1 MALLMEKKDVVTLL
15 DEHPTRVLELPYE
28 EYRPLQL
35 QSLKKSFNILK
46 DKVLILHKAVKEKN
60 ILQVNN
66 EKDIIP
72 TLFSHKTYK
81 TYPEQFL
88 ELKRFDKMNQWLS
101 TLSIY
106 DFTKLDTSG
115 VTTIDGWLDRL
126 DRNGFFVTHS
136 SGTSG
141 KPSFLPKAPDD
152 LIYFNKAI
160 AHMAIAGMGMD
171 IHEPM
176 PSFLLLYPVGR
187 TAMQRGLQNLAKML
201 SPENKIFYAFK
212 GEMSADRLRQMALTK
227 KAIAEGKLTAE
238 HRITI
243 EENEKKVAVIIDQW
257 MREFLDNIEQ
267 HHLHERVFFFG
278 AEPLLARLALTYVP
292 QGYTNLFSS
301 DSFLC
306 YGGGL
311 KGAQLPSNYMGT
323 VEQLLG
329 IPKERFYDG
338 YGMTEKNS
346 LPIVCKHGYKH
357 IPPWELP
364 ILLDPQTQEWL
375 NPEGTTGKVTGQYA
389 FFVPI
394 ATSYWGGIITGD
406 LLTIDF
412 DGCPENCGWTGPV
425 ILKID
430 RITDIHGPDADKIS
444 CSATFQD
451 YIDAELH

>member
-1 MALLMEKKDVVTLL
+1 MALLMEKKDVVRLL
-15 DEHPTRVLELPYE
+15 DEDPLKVMELPYE

-35 QSLKKSFNILK
+35 YSLKNSFNILK
-46 DKVLILHKAVKEKN
+46 DKILILHKAAKDKN
-60 ILQVNN
+60 ITDVNT

-88 ELKRFDKMNQWLS
+88 EQKRFDKMNQWLS

-106 DFTKLDTSG
+106 DFTKLDTTG
-115 VTTIDGWLDRL
+115 VTTIDEWLDRL
-126 DRNGFFVTHS
+126 DKYGFFVTHS

-152 LIYFNKAI
+152 LKYFNKALI
-160 AHMAIAGMGMD
+160 HLAIAGMGMD
-171 IHEPM
+171 ISEPIS
-176 PSFLLLYPVGR
+176 SFLLLYPVGR
-187 TAMQRGLQNLAKML
+187 TAMQRGLQNLAKQV
-201 SPENKIFYAFK
+201 SPENRIFYAFK

-227 KAIAEGKLTAE
+227 KSIAEGKLSAE
-238 HRITI
+238 QRVIL
-243 EENEKKVAVIIDQW
+243 EENEKKANRVMDQW
-257 MREFLDNIEQ
+257 MHEFLDNIEQ
-267 HHLHERVFFFG
+267 HHLNERVFFFG

-292 QGYTNLFSS
+292 QGYTNLFSP
-301 DSFLC
+301 DSYVC

-311 KGAQLPSNYMGT
+311 KGARLPPNYINT
-323 VEQLLG
+323 IENLLG

-346 LPIVCKHGYKH
+346 LPLVCKHGYKH

-364 ILLDPQTQEWL
+364 ILLDPKTQEWL

-389 FFVPI
+389 FFDPI

-412 DGCPENCGWTGPV
+412 DGCPANCGWTGPV
-425 ILKID
+425 VLKID
-430 RITDIHGPDADKIS
+430 RLTDIDGPDADKIS

-451 YIDAELH
+451 YIDAEIR

>member
-141 KPSFLPKAPDD
+141 KQSFLPKAPDD

-171 IHEPM
+171 ILEPL

-201 SPENKIFYAFK
+201 SP
-212 GEMSADRLRQMALTK
+212 
-227 KAIAEGKLTAE
+227 
-238 HRITI
+238 
-243 EENEKKVAVIIDQW
+243 
-257 MREFLDNIEQ
+257 
-267 HHLHERVFFFG
+267 
-278 AEPLLARLALTYVP
+278 
-292 QGYTNLFSS
+292 
-301 DSFLC
+301 
-306 YGGGL
+306 
-311 KGAQLPSNYMGT
+311 
-323 VEQLLG
+323 
-329 IPKERFYDG
+329 
-338 YGMTEKNS
+338 
-346 LPIVCKHGYKH
+346 
-357 IPPWELP
+357 
-364 ILLDPQTQEWL
+364 
-375 NPEGTTGKVTGQYA
+375 
-389 FFVPI
+389 
-394 ATSYWGGIITGD
+394 
-406 LLTIDF
+406 
-412 DGCPENCGWTGPV
+412 
-425 ILKID
+425 
-430 RITDIHGPDADKIS
+430 
-444 CSATFQD
+444 
-451 YIDAELH
+451 